1 VAVVGL
7 EVIQLLRLNKL
18 EMLEV
23 QVAVDDT
30 VVLEEQAQLHKVV
43 LVAQAPVVVKEVA
56 EAAAEFLE

>member
-1 VAVVGL
+1 VVL
-7 EVIQLLRLNKL
+7 EVIRLLHMNKL

-30 VVLEEQAQLHKVV
+30 VVLEEQVQLHKVV
-43 LVAQAPVVVKEVA
+43 LVAEAPVLVKEVA

>member
-1 VAVVGL
+1 VAAVVL
-7 EVIQLLRLNKL
+7 EVIRLLHMNKL

-30 VVLEEQAQLHKVV
+30 VVLEEQVQLHKVV
-43 LVAQAPVVVKEVA
+43 LVAEAPVLVKEVA